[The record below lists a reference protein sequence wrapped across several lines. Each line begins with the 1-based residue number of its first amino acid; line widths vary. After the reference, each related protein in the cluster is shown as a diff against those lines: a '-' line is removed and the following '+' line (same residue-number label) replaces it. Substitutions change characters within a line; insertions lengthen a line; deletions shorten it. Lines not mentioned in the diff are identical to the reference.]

1 MSHLPA
7 LALAVGPAVR
17 RPRVFP
23 RAAFVSRQPRQ
34 RALFCVCG
42 WDLPSR
48 AGLCRSCYRV
58 ARLAAFRLWLPE
70 LLLVL
75 WIEQH
80 PDVPVQLQLPVA
92 A

>member
-1 MSHLPA
+1 
-7 LALAVGPAVR
+7 
-17 RPRVFP
+17 
-23 RAAFVSRQPRQ
+23 
-34 RALFCVCG
+34 
-42 WDLPSR
+42 
-48 AGLCRSCYRV
+48 
-58 ARLAAFRLWLPE
+58 LAAFRLWLPE